1 MLPYEKILVSENNRN
16 PYQNALLY
24 MSLAVAKSNA
34 VSQKSLLLQSLEYIK
49 KAKSSEEALTNVTL
63 ENAVQIS
70 ASRFFHPYF

>member
-1 MLPYEKILVSENNRN
+1 
-16 PYQNALLY
+16 